1 MKKTLTVNLGGTV
14 FHIDEDAYQLLD
26 KYLSNL
32 RIHFNKEEGA
42 DEIMSDFELRISE
55 ILNERVRLGN
65 EVITLGHVEGVI
77 KRMGKV
83 EELFGEEPFS
93 SAGNRQ
99 THHTADEAGKE
110 RVNRRLF
117 RNPDD
122 RILGGICGGLAAYL
136 GWDPTPV
143 RLLIF
148 LLMFFFGIIIPIY
161 FILWLIIPMAH
172 TATEKLQM
180 RGESITVENIGK
192 TVTDGFERVSS
203 NVNDYLSSG
212 KPRTALQ
219 RIADGLVDIL
229 GVILKAIAV
238 LAGIILFPPLLFVL
252 FILFIVIIALVAG
265 GIGGGFGLLYHLMP
279 YADWNMLN
287 QYPEWTLLVAGICTV
302 LLIGIPVISILYA
315 VCSRIFKFKSLPNG
329 VKWALLT
336 FWFIA
341 LALNI
346 FFAVRYGI
354 PFWGDLNHWPWRPS
368 YWRNIVQMLHV

>member
-32 RIHFNKEEGA
+32 RIHFGKEEGA

-65 EVITLGHVEGVI
+65 EVITIGYVESVI
-77 KRMGKV
+77 ERMGKV
-83 EELFGEEPFS
+83 EDLFDEEPVS
-93 SAGNRQ
+93 SAGYKQ
-99 THHTADEAGKE
+99 ADEAGKE

-122 RILGGICGGLAAYL
+122 RILGGVCGGLAAYL
-136 GWDPTPV
+136 GCDPTPT

-203 NVNDYLSSG
+203 NVNDYISSG

-229 GVILKAIAV
+229 GVVLKVVAV
-238 LAGIILFPPLLFVL
+238 LIGIILFPPLLFVL
-252 FILFIVIIALVAG
+252 FIMFIVIIALVAG
-265 GIGGGFGLLYHLMP
+265 GVGGGFGLLYHLMP
-279 YADWNMLN
+279 SADWNMLN
-287 QYPEWTLLVAGICTV
+287 QYPEWMLLVAGICTV

-315 VCSRIFKFKSLPNG
+315 VCSQIFKFKPLPNG
-329 VKWALLT
+329 VKWALLV

-346 FFAVRYGI
+346 FFAVRYDV
-354 PFWGDLNHWPWRPS
+354 PFWGDLNHWR
-368 YWRNIVQMLHV
+368 